1 MYNLQT
7 VRKTPISLRRKR
19 SGANAIEFA
28 LTMPLF
34 VLLIFSCI
42 EFGYFFFMASLVED
56 ATRQGCR
63 IGSTISMEASPD
75 AVNTAQDSIE
85 LLLERKLGQP
95 CDDVHQ
101 CTVSV
106 SVLSFEEGA
115 FDTPP
120 ELAINDNYLQCQT
133 AAPFSPAIGFL
144 SMLPSTINT
153 GLLYR
158 LEYQD

>member
-1 MYNLQT
+1 MQDFQT
-7 VRKTPISLRRKR
+7 AHKILGSSRRTR
-19 SGANAIEFA
+19 RGGNAIEFA

-34 VLLIFSCI
+34 VMLIFSCI
-42 EFGYFFFMASLVED
+42 EFGYFFFITSLIED

-63 IGSTISMEASPD
+63 IGSTVSMEASPD
-75 AVNTAQDSIE
+75 SVSTAQSSIE
-85 LLLERKLGQP
+85 SLLETKLGQP
-95 CDDVHQ
+95 CTGENQ
-101 CTVSV
+101 CTVVV
-106 SVLSFEEGA
+106 SVLSFEEGST
-115 FDTPP
+115 DTPP
-120 ELAINDNYLQCQT
+120 ELSIEDNYLQCQT

>member
-1 MYNLQT
+1 MRTLNLSNNT
-7 VRKTPISLRRKR
+7 STARRSR

-42 EFGYFFFMASLVED
+42 EFGYFFFMTSLVED

-63 IGSTISMEASPD
+63 IGSTISMEADPD
-75 AVNTAQDSIE
+75 AVNTAQVSIE
-85 LLLERKLGQP
+85 SLLERKLGQP
-95 CDDVHQ
+95 CNALNK
-101 CTVSV
+101 CAVSV
-106 SVLSFEEGA
+106 SVISFGEDA
-115 FDTPP
+115 FATPE
-120 ELAINDNYLQCQT
+120 ELAINDDYLQCET